1 MMTVR
6 ENSRCPGKLKS
17 QMNNGMCLKY
27 CMGCEKVKVL
37 VTQSCHTLCDPLVC
51 SPPGSSVYGILQARI
66 LEWIAIPSPEDLPN
80 PGIELMSPALV
91 GKFFTT
97 EPPSKPSRR
106 GEETI

>member
-51 SPPGSSVYGILQARI
+51 SPPRSSVYGILQARI
-66 LEWIAIPSPEDLPN
+66 LEWIAIS
-80 PGIELMSPALV
+80 
-91 GKFFTT
+91 F
-97 EPPSKPSRR
+97 SRGSSQPR
-106 GEETI
+106 D

>member
-37 VTQSCHTLCDPLVC
+37 VTQSFHTLCDPLVC
-51 SPPGSSVYGILQARI
+51 SPPRSSVYGILQARI
-66 LEWIAIPSPEDLPN
+66 LEWIAISFSN
-80 PGIELMSPALV
+80 PVRNWGDIHTKMPQSIVGLLMNRANP
-91 GKFFTT
+91 
-97 EPPSKPSRR
+97 RD
-106 GEETI
+106 